1 MYYSEISKSTV
12 TEEEALMQIVHLCS
26 KWFQYSHPKGDLS
39 NYLMKHSDIFLIE
52 RWPDFK
58 KID

>member
-1 MYYSEISKSTV
+1 MYYSEVSKSAV
-12 TEEEALMQIVHLCS
+12 TEEEALMQIIYLCS
-26 KWFQYSHPKGDLS
+26 KWFQCSHSKGDLS
-39 NYLMKHSDIFLIE
+39 NYLVKHPDVFSIE